1 MAAKNT
7 TQPAAAAAEPV
18 SKPIYH
24 GKEAVWRK
32 MAFASGDITYNFPWM
47 LVSSFL
53 MFFMTDIALIPAAVV
68 SILFLVCR
76 VFDAVNDPLI
86 GILADRTHTRFGRY
100 RPWLLASGIP
110 LVVSVILLFWAHPEW
125 PEMSRTIYGCVMYCI
140 AVVFATMWNIPYGG
154 LMASLTPDPTE
165 RASFAS
171 YKILFSSVTCAIASS
186 IFLPLTNMF
195 GAADG
200 DPVNGYLIGAVIVC
214 ALAVP
219 FIFTCFFGTKEVVHP
234 PKNQKIKAK
243 ALFQVIGKNPPLLIV
258 VVSFFIFGFISYGRM
273 TVAVYYF
280 QYNVGDPTGGL
291 FSIYALLN
299 GVLAGIMAFFGA
311 RLMKV
316 FKSKRN
322 TILFGYMAMAI
333 LCIITYLMDPATV
346 SSTTIMVLLL
356 ASGLVSGISS
366 SMIYAMVPDTVEYGQ
381 WKSGIRADGFVYSGT
396 SFMLKLGGAIAPTL
410 LAALIAMAGYV
421 PGAAQNA
428 DTLNVMN
435 SMMNLMPAILSIL
448 GFVIF
453 LFYKLDGK
461 MHARILADLEARGDQ
476 LMD

>member
-1 MAAKNT
+1 
-7 TQPAAAAAEPV
+7 
-18 SKPIYH
+18 
-24 GKEAVWRK
+24 
-32 MAFASGDITYNFPWM
+32 MAFASGDIVYNFPWM

-53 MFFMTDIALIPAAVV
+53 MYFMTDVALIPAAVV
-68 SILFLVCR
+68 SLLFLGCR

-86 GILADRTHTRFGRY
+86 GILADRTNTRFGRY

-110 LVVSVILLFWAHPEW
+110 FCVVVVLLFWAHPEW
-125 PEMSRTIYGCVMYCI
+125 SETARTVYGCVMYCI
-140 AVVFATMWNIPYGG
+140 AVVLATAWNIPYGG

-171 YKILFSSVTCAIASS
+171 YKILFASVTCAIASS
-186 IFLPLTNMF
+186 IFMPLTNMF

-200 DPVNGYLIGAVIVC
+200 DAPRGYLIGAAIVC
-214 ALAVP
+214 ALAIP
-219 FIFTCFFGTKEVVHP
+219 FIFTCFFGTKEVVKP

-243 ALFQVIGKNPPLLIV
+243 ALLQIIGKNPPLIIV
-258 VVSFFIFGFISYGRM
+258 IVSFFIYGFIAYGRM

-280 QYNVGDPTGGL
+280 SYNVGDASGTL
-291 FSIYALLN
+291 FSIYALFN
-299 GVLAGIMAFFGA
+299 GICAGVMAFFGA
-311 RLMKV
+311 GFLKL

-322 TILFGYMAMAI
+322 TIMFGYAAMAV
-333 LCIITYLMDPATV
+333 LCIITFFLDPATV

-381 WKSGIRADGFVYSGT
+381 WKSGVRADGFVYSGT

-410 LAALIAMAGYV
+410 LAALIAAAGYV

-428 DTLNVMN
+428 ETLNVMN
-435 SMMNLMPAILSIL
+435 SMMNLMPAVLSIVGL
-448 GFVIF
+448 IIF
-453 LFYKLDGK
+453 IFYKLDGK
-461 MHARILADLEARGDQ
+461 MHAKIMADLAAREEANQ
-476 LMD
+476 